1 MVDCHLLIILRGV
14 TMKRSRTPRRSTR
27 KKAVIYTNGE
37 VTEHSYLQS
46 LRSLIRNQRIEIR
59 LESTSPL
66 RMVNKAIRD
75 RKRDRKNVSA
85 PEDLYAVVFDH
96 DNFNCVP
103 SACSLAE
110 ENGFLVADSE
120 PCFEYWLILHFTR
133 YNRPCSASELKRELL
148 KYDPKFSKEK
158 SKFHSTFYID
168 RLPSAL
174 DNLQARKR
182 DAEYP
187 CNPSSNMDL
196 LIRGLESL

>member
-1 MVDCHLLIILRGV
+1 MAACHLLIILRGAM
-14 TMKRSRTPRRSTR
+14 MKRSRTPHRSIRR
-27 KKAVIYTNGE
+27 KAVIYTNGE

-75 RKRDRKNVSA
+75 RKRDRRNVSA

-96 DNFNCVP
+96 DNFDCVP
-103 SACSLAE
+103 SACSVAE

-133 YNRPCSASELKRELL
+133 YNRPGNASELKRDLL
-148 KYDPKFSKEK
+148 KHDPDFSKEK
-158 SKFHSTFYID
+158 SKFHSTSYIEK
-168 RLPSAL
+168 LPNAL
-174 DNLQARKR
+174 ANLQARKK

-196 LIRGLESL
+196 LIKGLESL